1 MKENSYR
8 LSAIGYQPSTEQ
20 GPGSRVQGPG
30 KAALRWLAL
39 LLLFTVLPPA
49 RLPALHAQSDP
60 GLVDAVRMAAAG
72 PEQGDSARAMVDRLL
87 MTTSVSDSLYP
98 ELLYTK
104 GMIAADAAERQRAF
118 QRVIVEFGNSGW
130 ADKALFRLAQVEY
143 AAGNPQGALK
153 YLERI
158 RSDYPDSPVMG
169 EAAYWAARIYQE
181 SNDLGNACRWVQ
193 VGLDHA
199 GGDIELANRLNFF
212 QGRCQSYRDSASTT
226 ATAPAP
232 QQSVPAP
239 APATPTPATTPTPT
253 PSHPSAPAAHGRYQV
268 QVAAVTNQ
276 STADLVAGQVRKLG
290 YTADIVREKG
300 FLKVRAG
307 SFATRAEAQDAA
319 IALKRRMGG
328 SPFVVAAP

>member
-1 MKENSYR
+1 MSDNSYR
-8 LSAIGYQPSTEQ
+8 LSAIGYRPSTDT
-20 GPGSRVQGPG
+20 GRGSRVQVAG

-39 LLLFTVLPPA
+39 VLLFTAFPPS
-49 RLPALHAQSDP
+49 RLPALYAQSDP
-60 GLVDAVRMAAAG
+60 RLVDAVRMAAAG

-98 ELLYTK
+98 QLLYTK

-158 RSDYPDSPVMG
+158 RSDYPDSPVTG

-181 SNDLGNACRWVQ
+181 SNDLANSCRWVQ

-199 GGDIELANRLNFF
+199 NGDIELGNRLNFF
-212 QGRCQSYRDSASTT
+212 QGRCQSYRDSVSAT
-226 ATAPAP
+226 AAAPAP
-232 QQSVPAP
+232 QPSQPAPTPTETPAPSPSRPSAP
-239 APATPTPATTPTPT
+239 AP
-253 PSHPSAPAAHGRYQV
+253 APAAHGRYQV

-276 STADLVAGQVRKLG
+276 ATADLVAGQVRKLG

-307 SFATRAEAQDAA
+307 GFATRAEAQDAA